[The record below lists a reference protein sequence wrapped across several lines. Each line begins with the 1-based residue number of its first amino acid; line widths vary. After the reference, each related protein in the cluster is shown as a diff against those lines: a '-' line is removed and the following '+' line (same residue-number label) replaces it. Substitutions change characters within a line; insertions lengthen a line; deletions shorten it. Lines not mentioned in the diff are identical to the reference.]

1 MSRFDRKLYEQK
13 TDDPDD
19 VMADM
24 RDAIRQLHE
33 WFKEVEKNED
43 RTRSKATTDS
53 QASGDGL
60 LIIVD
65 GDQ

>member
-1 MSRFDRKLYEQK
+1 
-13 TDDPDD
+13 
-19 VMADM
+19 MADM